1 MNYMHVKSK
10 PNKYLSIEFE
20 SIAFAVLPTICY
32 SMVLHKQVAVPKSAN
47 RLVNCVPLG
56 LASS

>member
-1 MNYMHVKSK
+1 MHVKSK

-20 SIAFAVLPTICY
+20 SIAFAVSPTICY
-32 SMVLHKQVAVPKSAN
+32 SVVLHKQVAVPKSAN